1 MDFFEHQEIARRS
14 TRRLIVLFAI
24 AVVAIVIAVNA
35 AAMALYLGFVLP
47 TGIART
53 TAALPNGFYFVNTI
67 IVLGLIGGGTAFKM
81 NSLSAGGAAVANL
94 VDAREVDVTTSD
106 LLDRRLANVVEEMA
120 IASGVPVPRVYV
132 MDNETAINAF
142 AAGHS
147 INDAVI
153 AVTRGTLT
161 RLSRD
166 ELQGVIAHEFS
177 HVLNGDM
184 RLNLRLIG
192 VLHGLLIV
200 ALAGRLLL
208 ELGGRSRG
216 GSGSSGRSGNGL
228 AVLFLAGIALW
239 VLGYIGVFFG
249 RLIKAAVSR
258 QREFLADASAV
269 QFTRNP
275 DGIGGALR
283 KIGGLGEATGLGT
296 RIDHPQ
302 AETLSHLFLGAA
314 RPSFVRGLFATHPS
328 LEERVQRVYGR
339 KQAFVPAPEN
349 ALALSMGGLEPAPEP
364 ERPRSPIQFVPSG
377 GERHSAP
384 ARDTSALNALSPVA
398 GLVAAAAAGAAAL
411 SDVTAAVGTV
421 APPGHRDF
429 ALDDT
434 QRATIDSLRHAA
446 NDAMHAQLL
455 AFALLIEA
463 DSELRAQQCA
473 LIAESYGTDAAQI
486 ADRYHRLIQA
496 LPAGARQP
504 LLDVAMPALRK
515 LPDQTRQRV
524 LKLSHL
530 LIAADGRVSVRE
542 FVLFTIL
549 QRRLGPDA
557 GRAVPVRYR
566 AVNERAQ
573 DAALVLSLV
582 AAVRLPARPEHAFN
596 AGALLLPDSDVRFVA
611 ADAIKLDDVS
621 AALDRL
627 NQLAPLAKPQL
638 IKAATA
644 AAFVDN
650 ETNWRAASTLRM
662 ICAAVDA
669 PLPPQV
675 ALAEAR
681 SRRPQSRAVEKN

>member
-14 TRRLIVLFAI
+14 TRRLVVLFAL
-24 AVVAIVIAVNA
+24 AVVVIVIAVNA
-35 AAMALYLGFVLP
+35 AAAAIYLGFVMP
-47 TGIART
+47 ANIART
-53 TAALPNGFYFVNTI
+53 TAALPNGFYFVTTL
-67 IVLGLIGGGTAFKM
+67 IVLGLIGGGTLFKM
-81 NSLSAGGAAVANL
+81 ISLSAGGAAVANL
-94 VDAREVDVTTSD
+94 VDAREVDMTTSD
-106 LLDRRLANVVEEMA
+106 LLDRRLVNVVEEMA

-147 INDAVI
+147 ISDAVI

-166 ELQGVIAHEFS
+166 ELQGVVAHEFS

-208 ELGGRSRG
+208 EIGGRSRG
-216 GSGSSGRSGNGL
+216 GSSSGRGGNAVAMLFFAGL
-228 AVLFLAGIALW
+228 ALW
-239 VLGYIGVFFG
+239 ILGYIGVFFG

-283 KIGGLGEATGLGT
+283 KIGGLSEATGLGT

-328 LEERVQRVYGR
+328 LEERVHRIYGR
-339 KQAFVPAPEN
+339 KQTFLSAPEN
-349 ALALSMGGLEPAPEP
+349 ALALSMGGLKPALEP
-364 ERPRSPIQFVPSG
+364 ERPRSPIQFVPSV
-377 GERHSAP
+377 GEIQSASVNSTT
-384 ARDTSALNALSPVA
+384 AANALSPVA
-398 GLVAAAAAGAAAL
+398 GLVAVAAAGASAP
-411 SDVTAAVGTV
+411 SDVTARVGTV
-421 APPGHRDF
+421 RPPGHRDF
-429 ALDDT
+429 ALDDS
-434 QRATIDSLRHAA
+434 QRATIDALRRAA
-446 NDAMHAQLL
+446 SDAVHAQLIAL
-455 AFALLIEA
+455 ALLVEKESA
-463 DSELRAQQCA
+463 LRTQQCQ
-473 LIAESYGTDAAQI
+473 LIAETYGTEASGI
-486 ADRYHRLIQA
+486 ADRYHSLIQT
-496 LPAGARQP
+496 LPPGVRQP
-504 LLDVAMPALRK
+504 LLDVAMPALRR
-515 LPDQTRQRV
+515 LPDQARQRV
-524 LKLSHL
+524 LKTSRL

-542 FVLFTIL
+542 FLLFTIL
-549 QRRLGPDA
+549 QRRLGPNA

-566 AVNERAQ
+566 AVKELAQ

-582 AAVRLPARPEHAFN
+582 AAVRLPQRPEHAFN
-596 AGALLLPDSDVRFVA
+596 AGALLLPDSDVRLVTN
-611 ADAIKLDDVS
+611 DALKLDDVS

-638 IKAATA
+638 IKAVTA

-650 ETNWRAASTLRM
+650 ETNWRAASALRM
-662 ICAAVDA
+662 ICTALDA
-669 PLPPQV
+669 PLPPQ
-675 ALAEAR
+675 AA
-681 SRRPQSRAVEKN
+681 AVEA

>member
-1 MDFFEHQEIARRS
+1 MDFFEQQEIARRS
-14 TRRLIVLFAI
+14 TRRLVVLFTI
-24 AVVAIVIAVNA
+24 AVVLIVIAVNVA
-35 AAMALYLGFVLP
+35 ATVLYLGFLTP
-47 TGIART
+47 TGFART
-53 TAALPNGFYFVNTI
+53 TAALPAGFYFMNTC
-67 IVLGLIGGGTAFKM
+67 IVLGLIGGGTAYKV
-81 NSLSAGGAAVANL
+81 SALSGGGAAVANL
-94 VDAREVDVTTSD
+94 VDAREVDTTTRD
-106 LLDRRLANVVEEMA
+106 LLDRRLINVVEEMA

-147 INDAVI
+147 INDAVVT
-153 AVTRGTLT
+153 VTRGTLT

-184 RLNLRLIG
+184 KLNLRLIG

-208 ELGGRSRG
+208 EIGGRSRG
-216 GSGSSGRSGNGL
+216 SGSSRSGNAV
-228 AVLFLAGIALW
+228 AVLFFAGLALW
-239 VLGYIGVFFG
+239 ILGYIGVFFG

-283 KIGGLGEATGLGT
+283 KIGGLTETTGLGT

-302 AETLSHLFLGAA
+302 AEALSHLFLGAA

-328 LEERVQRVYGR
+328 LEERVQRIYGR

-349 ALALSMGGLEPAPEP
+349 AVALAM
-364 ERPRSPIQFVPSG
+364 SG
-377 GERHSAP
+377 SGPVSGIEAAP
-384 ARDTSALNALSPVA
+384 ATTVNALSPVA
-398 GLVAAAAAGAAAL
+398 GLVAAAATGTAAPGEVAAAI
-411 SDVTAAVGTV
+411 GTV
-421 APPGHRDF
+421 APPAQRDV
-429 ALDDT
+429 ALAESQAAADMLR
-434 QRATIDSLRHAA
+434 RAAS
-446 NDAMHAQLL
+446 DAVHAQLI
-455 AFALLIEA
+455 AYALLVEK
-463 DSELRAQQCA
+463 DSELRARQYA
-473 LIAESYGTDAAQI
+473 LIAEAYGAEASQA
-486 ADRYHRLIQA
+486 ADRYHGLIHQ
-496 LPAGARQP
+496 LPPGARQP

-515 LPDQTRQRV
+515 LPEPARSRV
-524 LKLSHL
+524 LKLAHL
-530 LIAADGRVSVRE
+530 LIVADGRVSVRE
-542 FVLFTIL
+542 FLLFTIL
-549 QRRLGPDA
+549 KRRLGPDA

-566 AVNERAQ
+566 AIKERAQ

-582 AAVRLPARPEHAFN
+582 AAVRLPKRPEHAFN
-596 AGALLLPDSDVRFVA
+596 AGALLLPETSVELVR

-638 IKAATA
+638 IKAVTA
-644 AAFVDN
+644 AAFVDS

-662 ICAAVDA
+662 ICAALDA
-669 PLPPQV
+669 PLPPQI
-675 ALAEAR
+675 AAAEAV
-681 SRRPQSRAVEKN
+681 A